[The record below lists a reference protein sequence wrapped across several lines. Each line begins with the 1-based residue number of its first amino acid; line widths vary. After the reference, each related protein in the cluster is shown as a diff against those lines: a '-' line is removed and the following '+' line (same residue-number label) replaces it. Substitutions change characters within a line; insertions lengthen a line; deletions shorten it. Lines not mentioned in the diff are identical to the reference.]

1 MILGKGTT
9 VDLGGL
15 LNKGFE
21 LLQSKLGGKTS
32 GPVAAMEQ
40 PNDWTPVE
48 SNKMPAWVLPVAIV
62 AAALLLLKKKK
73 RRR

>member
-1 MILGKGTT
+1 MIFGKGTT

-21 LLQSKLGGKTS
+21 LLQNKLGGKS

-62 AAALLLLKKKK
+62 AAAWLLLKK